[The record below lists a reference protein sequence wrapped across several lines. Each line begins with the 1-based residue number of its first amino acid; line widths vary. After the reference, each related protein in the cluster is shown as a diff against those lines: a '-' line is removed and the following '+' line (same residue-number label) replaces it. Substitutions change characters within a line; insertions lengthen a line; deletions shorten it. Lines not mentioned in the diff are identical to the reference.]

1 MFIAYSLEALFL
13 LTLPCQSLKLSMC
26 AHDLRSDA
34 ELCAQQFTPTRREMV
49 HLTWAKIIAL
59 IELIPFF
66 LVMYTHSLNNSNF
79 FLFFF

>member
-1 MFIAYSLEALFL
+1 
-13 LTLPCQSLKLSMC
+13 MC

-49 HLTWAKIIAL
+49 HLTWAKIVEL

-66 LVMYTHSLNNSNF
+66 LVMYTHSLNN
-79 FLFFF
+79 